1 LENPFLAIRRSLG
14 MPQAEF
20 ARVLG
25 VSLPCLW
32 AAERGGTTRPM
43 AVLRALRA
51 IGYDAQGLGQD
62 YARWRAAQREAER
75 LRLQRRL
82 SARPPPASQ
91 GFRRLEAFARP
102 EDGDQGSPTGS

>member
-1 LENPFLAIRRSLG
+1 

-51 IGYDAQGLGQD
+51 MGYDAQSLGQE
-62 YARWRAAQREAER
+62 YTRWRAAQREAER

-82 SARPPPASQ
+82 SDRLPDSP

-102 EDGDQGSPTGS
+102 EDGDHASPAGS

>member
-1 LENPFLAIRRSLG
+1 MENPFLAIRRNLA

-51 IGYDAQGLGQD
+51 MGYDAQRLGQD
-62 YARWRAAQREAER
+62 YTRWRAGQREAER
-75 LRLQRRL
+75 LRLQQRL
-82 SARPPPASQ
+82 SARPPDSP

-102 EDGDQGSPTGS
+102 EDGDQGSPAGS